1 MALGRAAPVAPV
13 ESKTVKSR
21 QAKSKE
27 GRYKSVR
34 ADGVAGAYRVTK
46 ASKNGSG
53 YRSAKTGRY
62 VPSNA
67 PQISDLKQRTAA
79 VGRATK
85 RVKTAVT
92 VDLPRS
98 RRAK

>member
-1 MALGRAAPVAPV
+1 MKA
-13 ESKTVKSR
+13 R
-21 QAKSKE
+21 QAKNKE
-27 GRYKSVR
+27 SRFKS
-34 ADGVAGAYRVTK
+34 AKTDGAAGVYRVTK

-62 VPSNA
+62 VSSNA

-98 RRAK
+98 RRSK